1 MKPQPFKKSD
11 KLEVIQLF
19 TKVFSDSEGQS
30 EGELIGDLVLN
41 LIDKTAPQDIF
52 GYVAVEKDQI
62 IGCIFFTRLSF
73 ESPVKTFILAPVA
86 IHTDHQ
92 GQGIGQKLINFGI
105 SQIKEKGIELI
116 FTYGDPNY
124 YSKVGFESITEDIAK
139 APFELSQPEGWLC
152 QSLIK
157 SKVEPL
163 PGKPRCVEA
172 FNKPA
177 YW

>member
-1 MKPQPFKKSD
+1 MKLQPFKNSD
-11 KLEVIQLF
+11 KLEVTQLF

-30 EGELIGDLVLN
+30 EGDLIGGLVLN
-41 LIDKTAPQDIF
+41 LIDKTASQDIF

-73 ESPVKTFILAPVA
+73 EAPVKAFILAPVA

-157 SKVEPL
+157 SKIEPL
-163 PGKPRCVEA
+163 LGKSHCVEA
-172 FNKPA
+172 FNNPA